1 MPRFD
6 LIGCECEYCLHSVRY
21 CIYFTHTLPH
31 FSITYGEHKN
41 EPVMVMAKVSYRYRY
56 GYGMGMDMDMHTGMY
71 DNGCIAYRYQYGYY
85 STGLYIQEVVL

>member
-1 MPRFD
+1 
-6 LIGCECEYCLHSVRY
+6 
-21 CIYFTHTLPH
+21 
-31 FSITYGEHKN
+31 
-41 EPVMVMAKVSYRYRY
+41 MVMAKVSYRYRY